1 MENKVRRKRRL
12 TLVWK
17 KSAIDEKVVSTMRP
31 MQNGE
36 TSLAAIAP
44 TERESV
50 TSSRVN
56 ELLKQLIE
64 EKMPSTAYNDNQN
77 DIMITGATQRNS
89 YYGQRKPN
97 ERLVP
102 KEVLDDVQ
110 AHARYFQKRCN
121 NKKQLESKTASSGQN
136 ITLRSLLDSSH
147 KVVDKS
153 AGGDV
158 MEQLTLQTTSL
169 QKDRGLMEGERLL
182 SERAHCSS
190 CQLFQGA
197 LVEAQNRNKGL
208 EELITILQ
216 LKALQADEQANSSEQ
231 SVHNLITDMCLLQR
245 ENEVLQRRLDLYV
258 TPQIPQSEQVILKLP
273 TVLWR
278 EILLD

>member
-17 KSAIDEKVVSTMRP
+17 KSAIDEKVANRMIH
-31 MQNGE
+31 MQNVE
-36 TSLAAIAP
+36 ASLAAIAP

-56 ELLKQLIE
+56 GLLKQLIE
-64 EKMPSTAYNDNQN
+64 EKMPSTAYNDNTN
-77 DIMITGATQRNS
+77 DVIITGATQRNS
-89 YYGQRKPN
+89 YHGRRKQN
-97 ERLVP
+97 ERLIP
-102 KEVLDDVQ
+102 KSVLDDVQ
-110 AHARYFQKRCN
+110 AHAQYFQKRCN
-121 NKKQLESKTASSGQN
+121 QKPLESKTASDGQN

-147 KVVDKS
+147 KLVDTS

-158 MEQLTLQTTSL
+158 MEQLTLQTTCL
-169 QKDRGLMEGERLL
+169 QKDRRLMEGERLL
-182 SERAHCSS
+182 PERAHCSS

-231 SVHNLITDMCLLQR
+231 SVHNLITDLCLLQR

-258 TPQIPQSEQVILKLP
+258 APQIPQSEQAILKLP